1 MNKTWKVLRYE
12 LISTLSRRSFLVV
25 AFILPLAS
33 SLLFVG
39 VAALNRSSPETLTSV
54 IGTLPQ
60 QGGVSQEAEG
70 YVDLSGLVQ
79 TIPETVPPGSLVAFA
94 DEAAARQ
101 ALAQEQISAFYIIPA
116 DYLQRGELI
125 YIRPDFN
132 PLSAFDQAG
141 LMRWVLRVNLLGG
154 DWQLANQATNPLQL
168 EVTLLDAGA
177 SDRDQNNP
185 LTFFLPYAVTLLY
198 YVLILM
204 SSSLL
209 LNSVTKE
216 KENRVLEILMSSA
229 SPRQLLTGKIT
240 GLGIASLIQ
249 AVIWVGTSFVILRL
263 AGRSFDIPQA
273 FQLPLSFLVWGVI
286 FFVLG
291 YAVYA
296 SLMASVGALA
306 PNLREASQ
314 ATFIVIIPMVIPLMM
329 ISIIIN
335 DPNGTLATILSLFP
349 LTAPVTMMTRL
360 AAINVPLWQ
369 TALSAILLG
378 VTAVWIVRTVA
389 NMFRAQ
395 TLLSGLPFS
404 PKRLFQALSGKL

>member
-1 MNKTWKVLRYE
+1 VNKTWKVLRYE

>member
-1 MNKTWKVLRYE
+1 VNKTWKVLRYE
-12 LISTLSRRSFLVV
+12 LINTLSRRSFLVV